1 MFNGFV
7 LFLGSIGLV
16 LIWSF
21 LNFLAPN
28 FKEEV
33 KEEGKKIWNFS
44 FGGKLFIVGSLFFV
58 VLLFGFAVDF
68 LIRFLVS
75 FL

>member
-16 LIWSF
+16 LIWRF
-21 LNFLAPN
+21 LNFLTPN

-58 VLLFGFAVDF
+58 VLLFGFAIDF